1 MRDHSPVIH
10 SETFSTS
17 NDTPH
22 QLQSIPQ
29 ELLLTFTIEESN
41 RSKYIDTVFQDTSS
55 KIYYSVFQQHPGAPS
70 IKKNLKNFTFAKPL
84 YILFIDLRSFH
95 PSH

>member
-55 KIYYSVFQQHPGAPS
+55 KIYYSVFQKHPGAPS
-70 IKKNLKNFTFAKPL
+70 INKKFEEFHICQTVVYTF
-84 YILFIDLRSFH
+84 H
-95 PSH
+95 